1 MLAERYHLYSEHFKD
16 YAQFTL
22 SQYDFNRVCKIVDEK
37 IANWR
42 NKGDKETY
50 LTTFSMANW
59 NEGKKI
65 SKEMKKAHALSNC
78 KSCFLL
84 NSNLQATFPLSKMC
98 MTAKRGPLSEIQGDL
113 KKLTA
118 QPAVWKSPKGAKLTN
133 KQLKNVGHVI
143 YSMYDEKCKENF
155 GKPLSEILVLVPE
168 AGLEK
173 KLSPVE
179 KRKLKRNQQRQ
190 TKAEIE
196 NKMNENDAQEHLS
209 SRQSYR
215 SRQYHRLARSF
226 ETIEEAIKRARIK
239 PPKIKERS
247 HVPITDNIIGDLN
260 QLLIDVKSWPNGTIN
275 WSEKQE
281 CTTSEQKDKTQQ
293 WRTNDRIILREKW
306 S

>member
-1 MLAERYHLYSEHFKD
+1 MALKAECAWARVCTRQTKEMCSSLKRSPEESTTKFGQRVLAERHRLYSEHFKD

-22 SQYDFNRVCKIVDEK
+22 GQYDFNRACKIIDEK

-42 NKGDKETY
+42 NKGDKETF

-59 NEGKKI
+59 NEDKNI
-65 SKEMKKAHALSNC
+65 SKEMKREHSLSNC

-84 NSNLQATFPLSKMC
+84 NSNLQSTFPLSKMC
-98 MTAKRGPLSEIQGDL
+98 MTANRGPLNEIQGNVR
-113 KKLTA
+113 KLTA
-118 QPAVWKSPKGAKLTN
+118 RPALLKSPKGTKLTN
-133 KQLKNVGHVI
+133 KHLKNVGQII

-196 NKMNENDAQEHLS
+196 NKMNKNDAQEHLS

-215 SRQYHRLARSF
+215 SRQYHRLAQSF
-226 ETIEEAIKRARIK
+226 ETIEEATERA
-239 PPKIKERS
+239 
-247 HVPITDNIIGDLN
+247 
-260 QLLIDVKSWPNGTIN
+260 
-275 WSEKQE
+275 
-281 CTTSEQKDKTQQ
+281 
-293 WRTNDRIILREKW
+293 
-306 S
+306 